1 MRKYFVLLIFVSIAI
16 ALKAQTSEDVIYL
29 KNGSIL
35 RGQIV
40 EHTTDSVVRIMVT
53 SGNAW
58 TVPASDIVS
67 SNTEKPFR
75 VNKRFL
81 TKEKGFHA
89 IVNTGIF
96 FPLSGEK
103 SSYFHAGLIGT
114 WSLWPSFSL
123 GIGANIDRDSRTY
136 CPIYADARYY
146 VNRKYFAPYISL
158 SCGKA
163 LAWDKDVTIGWRNMR
178 NYGDLYFAT
187 SVGIEFP
194 RNENLSFLLSIEYKY
209 QRSRLKSMPPDQ
221 YYELMEE
228 NNRIGVK
235 VGLLFK

>member
-1 MRKYFVLLIFVSIAI
+1 MSKYVVSFILVCLAFI
-16 ALKAQTSEDVIYL
+16 TKAQTIEDVIYL

-40 EHTTDSVVRIMVT
+40 DHTTDSVVRIMVT
-53 SGNAW
+53 NGKVW
-58 TVPASDIVS
+58 DLPASDIAS
-67 SNTEKPFR
+67 FSKEKPVR
-75 VNKRFL
+75 KHQRFL
-81 TKEKGFHA
+81 PKEKGF
-89 IVNTGIF
+89 NTIIQTGVF

-114 WSLWPSFSL
+114 WRVWPCFFL
-123 GIGANIDRDSRTY
+123 GVGANIDRDSRTY

-187 SVGIEFP
+187 SLGVEFP
-194 RNENLSFLLSIEYKY
+194 KNENLSFLLSIEYKY
-209 QRSRLKSMPPDQ
+209 QRNHLKTTPPDE
-221 YYELMEE
+221 YYELIEE

-235 VGLLFK
+235 LGLLFK